1 MYDFLDRPVTSLDHG
16 GRFLVWST
24 RSWVKAVSERKCPT
38 SVIAGAFGKWDM
50 LQGLQPFLRMMA
62 LFNRHGLENF
72 QFCALQCNHVSEH
85 EAIII
90 SLVCALR
97 DERPAALRETLDL
110 LVEEEAVGD
119 LILRCPISA
128 MPWTAQPSIRPTLF
142 RTLRQEPRARR
153 RLAHDHRCP
162 LFSARQR
169 PRLSNGAGEPSV
181 RRPALPGSGATSD
194 DLCSDRHARTLP
206 HVGADW

>member
-24 RSWVKAVSERKCPT
+24 RSWVKAMADKKCPA
-38 SVIAGAFGKWDM
+38 SVIAGAFRKWNM

-62 LFNRHGLENF
+62 LFNRHALENF

-90 SLVCALR
+90 SLLCAMR
-97 DERPAALRETLDL
+97 DERPTALRRTLDL

-119 LILRCPISA
+119 LILALTHLGKA
-128 MPWTAQPSIRPTLF
+128 MDQAAIYPARPVLDHSSRAAGTAAP
-142 RTLRQEPRARR
+142 
-153 RLAHDHRCP
+153 
-162 LFSARQR
+162 
-169 PRLSNGAGEPSV
+169 GA
-181 RRPALPGSGATSD
+181 
-194 DLCSDRHARTLP
+194 
-206 HVGADW
+206 

>member
-38 SVIAGAFGKWDM
+38 SVIARAFGKWDM

-119 LILRCPISA
+119 LILALPHLGNA
-128 MPWTAQPSIRPTLF
+128 MDGAAIYPAHPVPDAASRAASTQA
-142 RTLRQEPRARR
+142 PRA
-153 RLAHDHRCP
+153 
-162 LFSARQR
+162 
-169 PRLSNGAGEPSV
+169 
-181 RRPALPGSGATSD
+181 
-194 DLCSDRHARTLP
+194 
-206 HVGADW
+206 